1 MKLIN
6 FRERAESS
14 PGSQSRPL
22 WRYYTK
28 SQKHKSERGFLCSKN
43 YFYTPTRKAQRSE
56 SQVFPEVVGRENSA
70 CDRRQ
75 RGWGLGKRVKG
86 RRRVREEVLVQISAW
101 CLNPILSSKAV
112 MGEKKRVICPPHKNF
127 QQKWE
132 NQSGKDTRLNIAGG
146 RCQSG

>member
-1 MKLIN
+1 MAAHQAPLSLGFSRQEYWSGLPFPSPYNGQGSLIMKLIN

-56 SQVFPEVVGRENSA
+56 CQVFPEVVGRENSA
-70 CDRRQ
+70 CDKEAA
-75 RGWGLGKRVKG
+75 GLGTGKKSQGEEKG
-86 RRRVREEVLVQISAW
+86 REEVLVPSQVR
-101 CLNPILSSKAV
+101 P
-112 MGEKKRVICPPHKNF
+112 
-127 QQKWE
+127 Q
-132 NQSGKDTRLNIAGG
+132 D
-146 RCQSG
+146 